1 MTTWESGY
9 KGRLIH
15 SLVSFLMAIG
25 SLDSVC
31 KGGREIVTS
40 FLEVGSNSWTCISL
54 RTATFFL
61 EYTLLVIRF
70 STGTVGDDLGSGTGS
85 KTGSKASLE
94 AEGTG
99 IGLVTLGGSMRKRL
113 IISMK

>member
-1 MTTWESGY
+1 
-9 KGRLIH
+9 
-15 SLVSFLMAIG
+15 MAIG

-70 STGTVGDDLGSGTGS
+70 STGTVGDDLGLG
-85 KTGSKASLE
+85 TGSKASLE